1 MAGYQRVLT
10 DRRVEEIGKYLRLSD
25 DNTVPGAIIV
35 AADAEYVSVHKDGK
49 ANGQTQGVG
58 DDEHTKDEAEDT
70 TVFIEVRDDARD
82 LKTKLE
88 ELFGGFTSR
97 LSNDELASADIDLT
111 SGDETDEYDDSE
123 YPISYLASLAKELQV
138 SLTDPEDLSEERKKA
153 IRDYINGVSKP
164 GLIIDGQHRVTGAK
178 NVSDHDVMLPVVVML
193 GLPHQEQVFQ
203 FYVLNSKAKPLRPT
217 ELRRIVSTSLTDS
230 EIDELYKRFRS
241 TGLDPEE
248 ARWTYEMNTSQ
259 ESVFCGLID
268 FGFGRV
274 GEIIPENVADQLV
287 RSFMK
292 MPRNRYASLMD
303 PVRKRWDDNDQ
314 RLQIF
319 FDFWKAVRTV
329 YADAW
334 DEALAAAR
342 KEPREQKQIFM
353 KVSLLILQKFLLDP
367 FATALPYRS
376 RSAPP
381 PFEEEESD

>member
-1 MAGYQRVLT
+1 MATKRYQAIEVRQHPNARPMYMIGVAARELLEWCDVPRTKEHYMAGYQRVLT

-49 ANGQTQGVG
+49 AYDQTQGNE
-58 DDEHTKDEAEDT
+58 DTKDEAEGT
-70 TVFIEVRDDARD
+70 TVFIEVRDDTRD

-97 LSNDELASADIDLT
+97 LSNDELASADIDFN
-111 SGDETDEYDDSE
+111 SGDEADEYDDSE

-138 SLTDPEDLSEERKKA
+138 YLTDPENLSEERKKA

-248 ARWTYEMNTSQ
+248 AR
-259 ESVFCGLID
+259 
-268 FGFGRV
+268 
-274 GEIIPENVADQLV
+274 
-287 RSFMK
+287 
-292 MPRNRYASLMD
+292 
-303 PVRKRWDDNDQ
+303 
-314 RLQIF
+314 
-319 FDFWKAVRTV
+319 
-329 YADAW
+329 
-334 DEALAAAR
+334 
-342 KEPREQKQIFM
+342 
-353 KVSLLILQKFLLDP
+353 
-367 FATALPYRS
+367 
-376 RSAPP
+376 
-381 PFEEEESD
+381 